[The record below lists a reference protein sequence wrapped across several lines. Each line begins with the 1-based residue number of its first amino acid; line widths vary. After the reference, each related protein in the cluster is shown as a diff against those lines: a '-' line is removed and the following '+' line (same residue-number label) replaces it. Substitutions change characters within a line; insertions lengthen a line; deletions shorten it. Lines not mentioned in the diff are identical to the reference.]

1 MASSI
6 FVIDASSSMLE
17 IPAFDEDSHFA
28 IALKAVLAYQCRDI
42 FVSEENEEAIIL
54 FGTNTSSANDY
65 GVCSG
70 TFLLQDMQMID
81 PNSFKAIEK
90 LTQDFSELQSLGD
103 NSPKLVASLSLCRSI
118 LYNKYLQIVYVL

>member
-1 MASSI
+1 
-6 FVIDASSSMLE
+6 
-17 IPAFDEDSHFA
+17 
-28 IALKAVLAYQCRDI
+28 
-42 FVSEENEEAIIL
+42 
-54 FGTNTSSANDY
+54 
-65 GVCSG
+65 
-70 TFLLQDMQMID
+70 MQMID